1 MGTRKDTEKEAEL
14 AFKAL
19 IGKLADDSPVN
30 GYSDRNAPELR
41 LSDLTTIFCHDLDP
55 IRDLL
60 REHDEDIAHAIADVI
75 NDSRIARD
83 AASPEEAVE
92 MVKAMIG
99 ERIFGYVMQS
109 SKEYAREAVSSLLS
123 EREATEQRAFDMI
136 ADDMLSEREAAAEDE
151 QERSGHGR

>member
-1 MGTRKDTEKEAEL
+1 MESEF

-19 IGKLADDSPVN
+19 IGKLADDTPVY
-30 GYSDRNAPELR
+30 GYSDRNVPELG

-55 IRDLL
+55 ICDLL
-60 REHDEDIAHAIADVI
+60 REHGEDIAHVIADAI
-75 NDSRIARD
+75 NDSRIARN

-99 ERIFGYVMQS
+99 DRVFGYVMES
-109 SKEYAREAVSSLLS
+109 SKEYAREAVRS
-123 EREATEQRAFDMI
+123 A
-136 ADDMLSEREAAAEDE
+136 LSEREAAAEDE